1 MSGVIWEADRFW
13 VFVLVTL
20 VIGGATAMAT
30 GRAVAQ
36 VWQPLSQALVYMI
49 PLTFAVRFLH
59 YALFEGYFISRENFA
74 IGAWHLVVTFVILAA
89 IGALGWRMQR
99 ASMMARQY
107 SWTGAGAAPGG
118 ASARAG

>member
-1 MSGVIWEADRFW
+1 MNGLLWEADRFW

-20 VIGGATAMAT
+20 ILGGATAMAT

-36 VWQPLSQALVYMI
+36 VWQPLSQALVYMV

-99 ASMMARQY
+99 AAMMARQY
-107 SWTGAGAAPGG
+107 SWTGAGG
-118 ASARAG
+118 AGARAG